1 VSAEDLPKLV
11 LGFFL
16 ICSDTEGEIRM
27 SFKCLFLAISISLVS
42 FSADAQEQRSPR
54 ELAANSM
61 HRNLAI
67 AEVLRG
73 QLVLSLSDLVAE
85 ALKNNPE
92 IQVAK
97 RKVEVARAR
106 AGQATYLEDPEVNM
120 EAWGIPLNRP
130 LSFRSANPIVLGLRQ
145 KFPFF
150 GKLRL
155 KGEIAGEEVNV
166 VKEELR
172 AKEVEIVTKVKSAY
186 ADFFMANK
194 SIEIQKE
201 LLELV
206 RLVSVTADNLY
217 RVGKAPQQDV
227 IKALLEQTE
236 LLNKLT
242 WAEKDLT
249 TSQAKLNTLL
259 SRSPNSPVGQLSE
272 LTLTPLS
279 LQFPDLEKLA
289 LEQRPELRALESVI
303 NKSEKS
309 LELARK
315 NQKFPDFMLGLEY
328 WVAPDQNPKNMYT
341 PMVTMTIPFSPW
353 TKGRHDYEI
362 EEAVAER
369 QMAKSNLDAMRNM
382 ALFEVKDMSAK
393 VEAAMKSVSI
403 YRDGLLPQAEQS
415 FQAAIAAYQ
424 TGGVNFI
431 TLLDAQRTIR
441 DVRMGYYKAL
451 VDYEQSRAD
460 LERAVGKEIQ

>member
-1 VSAEDLPKLV
+1 
-11 LGFFL
+11 
-16 ICSDTEGEIRM
+16 M
-27 SFKCLFLAISISLVS
+27 
-42 FSADAQEQRSPR
+42 
-54 ELAANSM
+54 
-61 HRNLAI
+61 
-67 AEVLRG
+67 
-73 QLVLSLSDLVAE
+73 
-85 ALKNNPE
+85 
-92 IQVAK
+92 
-97 RKVEVARAR
+97 
-106 AGQATYLEDPEVNM
+106 
-120 EAWGIPLNRP
+120 
-130 LSFRSANPIVLGLRQ
+130 
-145 KFPFF
+145 
-150 GKLRL
+150 
-155 KGEIAGEEVNV
+155 